1 MLILDLYLCT
11 PFTLFVAVEDF
22 CRTNGNLSLVLFTC
36 WHLSFTC
43 FQEIWIA
50 YGANFKKT
58 LFLLNLIY
66 SYIFLFSYTFHT
78 QRIDEIMKRTRKS
91 DASLEVK
98 VGIQITIMSWVKKSR
113 IHLVMLKVWD
123 KYLEKVDLFSSVQD
137 KAQDGTET
145 WKEREISEM
154 KKVKDSLRE
163 VG

>member
-1 MLILDLYLCT
+1 METFLWYFSSADIYLLHVFKKYELHMEPT
-11 PFTLFVAVEDF
+11 
-22 CRTNGNLSLVLFTC
+22 
-36 WHLSFTC
+36 
-43 FQEIWIA
+43 
-50 YGANFKKT
+50 FKKT

-113 IHLVMLKVWD
+113 IHLVILKVWD
-123 KYLEKVDLFSSVQD
+123 KCLEKVDLFSSVQD
-137 KAQDGTET
+137 KTQDGTET